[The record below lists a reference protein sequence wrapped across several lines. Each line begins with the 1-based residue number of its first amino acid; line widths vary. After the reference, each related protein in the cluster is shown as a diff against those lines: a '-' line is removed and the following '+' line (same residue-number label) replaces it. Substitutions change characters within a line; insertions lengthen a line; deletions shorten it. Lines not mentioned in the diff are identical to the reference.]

1 MIPVR
6 RQLVIAEA
14 ARQCLSISTI
24 SPDMT
29 SSRRCWSVSTG
40 LLFRRH
46 SILRLKSRISSVLA
60 EELRQTVALVPELDL
75 AWPSIST
82 DPDLHAGCVR

>member
-1 MIPVR
+1 MPVYIDDKPRYDFQPSMLVCEHWAVIP
-6 RQLVIAEA
+6 
-14 ARQCLSISTI
+14 SSFD
-24 SPDMT
+24 SPP
-29 SSRRCWSVSTG
+29 
-40 LLFRRH
+40 
-46 SILRLKSRISSVLA
+46 KSRISSVLA